1 MRKKKGRNTLFLP
14 FLFGFRALRL
24 DRDGLDLDQRALGQG
39 GRLHRTARGAL
50 AGEIL
55 AVHLVDNAEIT
66 DIDHKHGRLDNVLS
80 LAASRLEH
88 REQIL
93 DALLRLLGRAAGNK
107 CASRR
112 VQRKLAGDKY
122 KTVCFDR
129 LGVGADGAGAVV
141 VEITCFT
148 EKSSYINVFSS

>member
-1 MRKKKGRNTLFLP
+1 MASISTSAPLGR
-14 FLFGFRALRL
+14 AAACIA
-24 DRDGLDLDQRALGQG
+24 QRA
-39 GRLHRTARGAL
+39 GAL

-112 VQRKLAGDKY
+112 
-122 KTVCFDR
+122 
-129 LGVGADGAGAVV
+129 
-141 VEITCFT
+141 
-148 EKSSYINVFSS
+148 SSGSWPETNTKPFASIAWE

>member
-1 MRKKKGRNTLFLP
+1 MRKKEGRNTLFLP
-14 FLFGFRALRL
+14 FLFGFRAVRL

-39 GRLHRTARGAL
+39 GRLHRTACGAL
-50 AGEIL
+50 AGKIL
-55 AVHLVDNAEIT
+55 AVHLVDNAEIA

-107 CASRR
+107 CAGPAEAGRRQIQNRLLRSPGSRGR
-112 VQRKLAGDKY
+112 RRRGQW
-122 KTVCFDR
+122 
-129 LGVGADGAGAVV
+129 
-141 VEITCFT
+141 
-148 EKSSYINVFSS
+148 S